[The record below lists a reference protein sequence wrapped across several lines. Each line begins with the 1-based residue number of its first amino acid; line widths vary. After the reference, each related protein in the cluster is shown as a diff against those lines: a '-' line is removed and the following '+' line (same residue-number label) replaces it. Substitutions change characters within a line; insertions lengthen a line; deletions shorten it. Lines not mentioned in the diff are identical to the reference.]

1 MNLVLVVLLLQSF
14 FMPPRLAV
22 ENPAA
27 VTPVPQKIK
36 KDFDKMW
43 ARFRTGKED
52 VKVMKD
58 AEKLLKSQIDSEPV
72 LTLEAYIDLYAGRY
86 PDAERKLAT
95 VLAHNPQNRIAVSYL
110 AEISFARQD
119 YARASELYSKL
130 LAIDSSRGDVE
141 PKRQKALLLATE
153 NLLRNAAKAENE
165 NRLTEAESMYREALR
180 IAPAEPFLHGELGEL
195 LLREKKWDEA
205 VVQFRRQIQLN
216 GPNDEAQRHLAEAL
230 MNLGRTDEA
239 RSLLEELRK
248 TGNADDILEAKVK
261 ELEDLGRWGA
271 DIQEFRRIESSTTLT
286 REQLSAMIVRY
297 FPQVTE
303 FRQTPQI
310 VTDTEASWASL
321 EIQTI
326 VGVGL
331 VDPFLNHTFQPSK
344 KVSREEFAVALARL
358 SRLLGLFANAA
369 PPVPARDLAP
379 RNPLYSD
386 VQLTVALGLMTLDEA
401 GNFNVNGSV
410 SGEEA
415 VNAIERLSDLLRQKT
430 G

>member
-130 LAIDSSRGDVE
+130 LAIDSSRGDVN
-141 PKRQKALLLATE
+141 PSVKRHCCSRPRICFET
-153 NLLRNAAKAENE
+153 
-165 NRLTEAESMYREALR
+165 RLK
-180 IAPAEPFLHGELGEL
+180 P
-195 LLREKKWDEA
+195 
-205 VVQFRRQIQLN
+205 
-216 GPNDEAQRHLAEAL
+216 
-230 MNLGRTDEA
+230 RT
-239 RSLLEELRK
+239 K
-248 TGNADDILEAKVK
+248 TA
-261 ELEDLGRWGA
+261 
-271 DIQEFRRIESSTTLT
+271 
-286 REQLSAMIVRY
+286 
-297 FPQVTE
+297 
-303 FRQTPQI
+303 
-310 VTDTEASWASL
+310 
-321 EIQTI
+321 
-326 VGVGL
+326 
-331 VDPFLNHTFQPSK
+331 
-344 KVSREEFAVALARL
+344 
-358 SRLLGLFANAA
+358 
-369 PPVPARDLAP
+369 
-379 RNPLYSD
+379 
-386 VQLTVALGLMTLDEA
+386 
-401 GNFNVNGSV
+401 
-410 SGEEA
+410 
-415 VNAIERLSDLLRQKT
+415 
-430 G
+430 